1 MTNKEFRKIL
11 LKFNESQEYTN
22 RKLNKIWK
30 TYANKFKVWQINRS
44 KIVLKSRN
52 SKNEYNDWTKKFNEK
67 LQ

>member
-52 SKNEYNDWTKKFNEK
+52 SENEYNDWTKNFNEK

>member
-30 TYANKFKVWQINRS
+30 IYANKFKV
-44 KIVLKSRN
+44 
-52 SKNEYNDWTKKFNEK
+52 
-67 LQ
+67 

>member
-30 TYANKFKVWQINRS
+30 IYANKFKVWQINRS

-52 SKNEYNDWTKKFNEK
+52 SKNEYNDWTKNFNEK